1 MWGSPSSHPESDDQ
15 IETVPW
21 NHSSDVRS
29 DCQKKEEIEAPD
41 SMSLN
46 HYKKTR
52 PAGCQMAAWWSGR
65 PAPGACTWC
74 KLAPG
79 SSCTWCTPCTWY
91 KRLVNEYLTAP
102 TRLLHNSCRLSISVY
117 MPPIRGW
124 IQPIKGER
132 AVSERGPK
140 KAWDP
145 KFAAVSAA

>member
-1 MWGSPSSHPESDDQ
+1 MG
-15 IETVPW
+15 
-21 NHSSDVRS
+21 
-29 DCQKKEEIEAPD
+29 KKEEIEAPD

-79 SSCTWCTPCTWY
+79 SSCTWY

-102 TRLLHNSCRLSISVY
+102 TWLLHNSCRLSISVY
-117 MPPIRGW
+117 MPPIREGEFNRSRGRELSRREAQKKPG
-124 IQPIKGER
+124 ILSLLQFQPPKNQF
-132 AVSERGPK
+132 PK
-140 KAWDP
+140 KP
-145 KFAAVSAA
+145 